1 MKSFKEIFV
10 TYWDN
15 IIIGIIA
22 GLVLY
27 YGLKIQSGIYSA
39 IYIFLFALILNF
51 IYSFIVWFFQK
62 KENSNQETQYS
73 TTISKKESEKELDEK
88 SLALWK
94 DVGRDEYLCR
104 RKEWSSTDSKLSS
117 LLIIILAMFG
127 VSIQFIE
134 FNTLVN
140 FQRFTLGISF
150 ILFLISM
157 IFCFIGLWGDKIN
170 TINFCESEY
179 NYKKELSLLKGQYK
193 YSIDENNK
201 KIDKKLRFFKG
212 ASILTF
218 VGIFLIAL
226 IKLGVK
232 F

>member
-39 IYIFLFALILNF
+39 LYLFLFALILNF
-51 IYSFIVWFFQK
+51 IYSFSVWFFQK
-62 KENSNQETQYS
+62 KEVLKGDILQPQTV
-73 TTISKKESEKELDEK
+73 SKKESKKELDEK
-88 SLALWK
+88 NLLLWK
-94 DVGRDEYLCR
+94 DVARDEYLCR
-104 RKEWSSTDSKLSS
+104 RNEWTSTDSKLSS
-117 LLIIILAMFG
+117 LLIIILAIFG
-127 VSIQFIE
+127 VSIQFIN
-134 FNTLVN
+134 FDTLLPS
-140 FQRFTLGISF
+140 QKFTLGISF
-150 ILFLISM
+150 ILFLIS
-157 IFCFIGLWGDKIN
+157 IILCFIGLWGDKIN
-170 TINFCESEY
+170 VINFIENRY
-179 NYKKELSLLKGQYK
+179 DYKKELSLLKKQYK
-193 YSIDENNK
+193 ESIDKQNE

-226 IKLGVK
+226 IKLGVR